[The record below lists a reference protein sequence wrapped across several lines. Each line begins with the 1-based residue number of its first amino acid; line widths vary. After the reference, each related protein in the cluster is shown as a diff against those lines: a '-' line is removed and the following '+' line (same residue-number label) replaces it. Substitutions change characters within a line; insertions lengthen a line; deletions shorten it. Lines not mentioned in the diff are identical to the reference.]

1 MTKRLLLHN
10 CCAPC
15 TIHPLAVLR
24 DEGWEVEGWFYN
36 PNIHPYRE
44 WQHRRDTL
52 AEYAG
57 LVDLPVTWVEGYDLN
72 EFLQEALA
80 AGPERCLSCYRR
92 RLSAAAKAARE
103 GGYDAFST
111 TLLVSPYQKHD
122 AIRRLGEELAAQQD
136 VPFVYRD
143 FRPGFRAAQAKAR
156 ELGLYRQPYCGCI
169 FSERERYQK

>member
-1 MTKRLLLHN
+1 MSRLLLHN

-24 DEGWEVEGWFYN
+24 DEGWDVSGWFYN

-52 AEYAG
+52 AQYAA
-57 LVDLPVTWVEGYDLN
+57 LTQFPVTWVEGYDLPA
-72 EFLQEALA
+72 FLQEALA
-80 AGPERCLSCYRR
+80 AGSDRCLSCYRR
-92 RLSAAAKAARE
+92 RLSSVARAARE

-111 TLLVSPYQKHD
+111 TLLVSPYQRHD
-122 AIRRLGEELAAQQD
+122 ELRRLGEEIARTEGI
-136 VPFVYRD
+136 PFVYRD
-143 FRPGFRAAQAKAR
+143 FRPGFRAAQARAK
-156 ELGLYRQPYCGCI
+156 ELELYRQPYCGCI

>member
-1 MTKRLLLHN
+1 MSKRLLLHN

-52 AEYAG
+52 AEYAK

-72 EFLQEALA
+72 EFLREALA

-122 AIRRLGEELAAQQD
+122 EVRRLGEELARQEG
-136 VPFVYRD
+136 VSFVYRD
-143 FRPGFRAAQAKAR
+143 FRPGFRAAQAKAK